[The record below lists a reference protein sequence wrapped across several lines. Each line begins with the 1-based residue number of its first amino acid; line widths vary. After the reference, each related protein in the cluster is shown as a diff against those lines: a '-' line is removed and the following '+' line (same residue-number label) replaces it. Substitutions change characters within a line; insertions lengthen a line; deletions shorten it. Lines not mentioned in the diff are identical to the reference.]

1 MFAAASLT
9 EAFTAV
15 GQRLEAAHLGLLVR
29 FNFAGSQLLRTQLEH
44 GARADLFAPADM
56 TQMEL
61 AKTGGLVQ
69 EPTPVFARNR
79 LVVIVPATNP
89 AQVSTF
95 RDLARPGLKL
105 DLANAKAPVGK
116 YSRQTISCAAAD
128 YGPDFAQ
135 RVLGNIVSEE
145 DNVKQVVMKIQL
157 GEADAGIVYLSDVTT
172 KMHGQVLTVHIP
184 EACNQ
189 PVTYPIA
196 LTKAASNRA
205 AAEAFIAFVL
215 SAEGQAILQQHGFIS
230 VH

>member
-1 MFAAASLT
+1 
-9 EAFTAV
+9 
-15 GQRLEAAHLGLLVR
+15 
-29 FNFAGSQLLRTQLEH
+29 
-44 GARADLFAPADM
+44 M

-61 AKTGGLVQ
+61 AKTAGLVQ

-89 AQVSTF
+89 ARVSTF
-95 RDLARPGLKL
+95 RDLAQPKLKL
-105 DLANAKAPVGK
+105 DLANAKAPVGN
-116 YSRQTISCAAAD
+116 YSRQAIACAAAD

-145 DNVKQVVMKIQL
+145 DNVKQVVTKIQL
-157 GEADAGIVYLSDVTT
+157 GEADAGIVYVSDVTA
-172 KMHGQVLTVHIP
+172 KMRGQVLTVPIP
-184 EACNQ
+184 EACHQ

-196 LTKAASNRA
+196 PTKAAANRV

-215 SAEGQAILQQHGFIS
+215 SAEGQAILQQHGFLS